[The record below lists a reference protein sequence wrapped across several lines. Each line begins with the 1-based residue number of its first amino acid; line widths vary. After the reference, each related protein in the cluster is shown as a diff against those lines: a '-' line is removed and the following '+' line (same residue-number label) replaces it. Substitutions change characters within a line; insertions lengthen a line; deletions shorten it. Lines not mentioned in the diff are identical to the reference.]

1 VKIAAAML
9 GALLAPSIAWA
20 ALPQAALD
28 STGIVLSSDARF
40 PLSLSAPDLTG
51 KSTSLGQ
58 ALGGRAGFVLF
69 ADYTCKTL
77 CGPALALL
85 GAALDRSG
93 EMPVPHPIIVI
104 GLDPKDRPAD
114 AERMRDSEL
123 AKPLRANAVFLLPDS
138 TTLARAAAAGGFR
151 YVYDKSVDQFAHPEA
166 VYVVAADGRILRLLA
181 PFALTTAD
189 MSSVFAAPAQ
199 HSGMAAAL
207 RTICYRF
214 GILRGPYSEAVATA
228 LKIAAGLTM
237 LAMAAG
243 LLLLT
248 RGRAP
253 R

>member
-1 VKIAAAML
+1 VKAPAAML
-9 GALLAPSIAWA
+9 CVLLAPSIAWA

-28 STGIVLSSDARF
+28 STGIVLSGDARF
-40 PLSLSAPDLTG
+40 PLSLSAPDLAGT
-51 KSTSLGQ
+51 STTLGQ
-58 ALGGRAGFVLF
+58 ALGGRGGFVLF

-85 GAALDRSG
+85 GAALERNG
-93 EMPVPHPIIVI
+93 ETPIPHPIIVI

-114 AERMRDSEL
+114 AERMRDSEVPR
-123 AKPLRANAVFLLPDS
+123 PLRAGTVFLLPDS
-138 TTLARAAAAGGFR
+138 TTLARAATAGGFR
-151 YVYDKSVDQFAHPEA
+151 YLYDKSVDQFAHPEA
-166 VYVVAADGRILRLLA
+166 VYVVAADGRILSLLS

-189 MSSVFAAPAQ
+189 MSSVFTEPAQ
-199 HSGMAAAL
+199 QSAIAAAL

-214 GILRGPYSEAVATA
+214 GILRGPYTEAVATA

-248 RGRAP
+248 RRRA